1 MSSDSSDAEPNLTF
15 EDLADDSDGVEMP
28 NFVVPNTIDE
38 DDEEISYYAKKLGI
52 NEEVDEWDDEMRNG
66 GYAKILEGI
75 TSGRTNTKKVEKQPE
90 MVKAV
95 RTEEEEE
102 ARKEFTGLLNR
113 IAPSNFAHFAARI
126 RDAYDM
132 HDEKVSQAMFT
143 RCLTQR
149 IFSDAK
155 LPPLFIDVY
164 SRVLKEVPNAIQPV
178 VDKLKEKMDLVNVKP
193 FLDAIGEE
201 TVNFY
206 SSTNKTEGTV
216 DEEVKQ
222 LSTIARQMNMTTDVR
237 RSIFFAITTALDYQ
251 DAYMKVAKLNLTKTQ
266 RKDIPLVI
274 LECCTKE
281 ANYNPYYAQ
290 LLEFFI
296 ESDNNFKFNF
306 KASLKNSLQLMKKYK
321 TNQIR
326 NVAFLC
332 AELIEKGVF
341 DLYLLK
347 GVNIMGLD
355 AQGMLFMKILFREV
369 FQKLD
374 DSTMLEEVKLASN
387 SPGLARDLKLFITKR
402 LISFLEKQKS
412 FPHEKIDLV
421 KQAADILNRI
431 Q

>member
-1 MSSDSSDAEPNLTF
+1 MSSDNSDESEITF
-15 EDLADDSDGVEMP
+15 DELADDADGVEMP
-28 NFVVPNTIDE
+28 NFVVPNTLDE
-38 DDEEISYYAKKLGI
+38 DDEEIAYYARKLGI
-52 NEEVDEWDDEMRNG
+52 DDEIDEWDSEMRDG

-75 TSGRTNTKKVEKQPE
+75 TSGRRTIKKEARQVE

-95 RTEEEEE
+95 RTEEEEA

-113 IAPSNFAHFAARI
+113 IAPSNFAHFASRI

-132 HDEKVSQAMFT
+132 HDEKVSRAMFT
-143 RCLTQR
+143 RCITQR

-178 VDKLKEKMDLVNVKP
+178 VDKLKEKADLINVKP
-193 FLDAIGEE
+193 FLDALGEE

-206 SSTNKTEGTV
+206 STANKTEGVV

-251 DAYMKVAKLNLTKTQ
+251 DAYTKVAKLNLTKTQ

-290 LLEFFI
+290 LLEYFI
-296 ESDNNFKFNF
+296 ESDKTFKFNF

-341 DLYLLK
+341 DLFLLK
-347 GVNIMGLD
+347 GTKIMSLD

-369 FQKLD
+369 FLKLD
-374 DSTMLEEVKLASN
+374 DSMIIEEVKSVSN
-387 SPGLARDLKLFITKR
+387 SPEFANELRTFLAKR
-402 LISFLEKQKS
+402 LISFLEKQNS
-412 FPHEKIDLV
+412 FPHERIGLV
-421 KQAADILNRI
+421 KQSAEILNRI